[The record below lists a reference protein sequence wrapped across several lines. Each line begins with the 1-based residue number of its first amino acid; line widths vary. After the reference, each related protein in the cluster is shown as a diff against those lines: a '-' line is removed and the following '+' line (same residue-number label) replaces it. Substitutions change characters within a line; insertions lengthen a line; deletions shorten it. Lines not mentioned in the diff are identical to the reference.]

1 MARKTCWFKIYLTN
15 PSLRCAL
22 FSPLTETDPAIGG
35 MVETAIFAQWLQTRK
50 SIIKYANWNKGP
62 APGEVDIVGIDIA
75 KQKAEWAVEVKW
87 SDRYFDK
94 PAELKS
100 LLYFMENNHMERAL
114 VTSLTK
120 RGVKQ
125 LRTVRLEF
133 IPSAIYAYTVGYNR
147 FKAFLTSQNL

>member
-1 MARKTCWFKIYLTN
+1 MLISVKFAEISAFSSIFIFISWFT
-15 PSLRCAL
+15 
-22 FSPLTETDPAIGG
+22 
-35 MVETAIFAQWLQTRK
+35 
-50 SIIKYANWNKGP
+50 

-87 SDRYFDK
+87 SDRYFNK

-125 LRTVRLEF
+125 LRTVSLEF
-133 IPSAIYAYTVGYNR
+133 IPSAIYAYTVGYDR

>member
-1 MARKTCWFKIYLTN
+1 MKKEEIAV
-15 PSLRCAL
+15 L
-22 FSPLTETDPAIGG
+22 FRQHYSQMIRL
-35 MVETAIFAQWLQTRK
+35 
-50 SIIKYANWNKGP
+50 
-62 APGEVDIVGIDIA
+62 A
-75 KQKAEWAVEVKW
+75 KRMLYDNEESRDVVSEVKW

>member
-1 MARKTCWFKIYLTN
+1 M
-15 PSLRCAL
+15 
-22 FSPLTETDPAIGG
+22 
-35 MVETAIFAQWLQTRK
+35 ETAIFAQWLQTRT
-50 SIIKYANWNKGP
+50 SIIKYANWNKGT

-100 LLYFMENNHMERAL
+100 LLYFMENNHIESAL

-147 FKAFLTSQNL
+147 FKALLTSQNF